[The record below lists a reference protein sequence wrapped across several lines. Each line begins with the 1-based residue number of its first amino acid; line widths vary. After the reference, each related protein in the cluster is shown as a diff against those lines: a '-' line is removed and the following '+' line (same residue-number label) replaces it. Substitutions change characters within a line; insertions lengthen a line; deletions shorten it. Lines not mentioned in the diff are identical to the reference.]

1 MDTNQRKRKEK
12 GGAEKAREKKVKS
25 LAGEAYKC
33 RKLTDLFGSSA
44 TTSTIISSLEQVQDD
59 EENDEGASSDIQP
72 ASCVHDEGQRVE
84 LVEEPAQL
92 AHISAEQEVGE
103 NYPLNCINAA

>member
-1 MDTNQRKRKEK
+1 MVKNLRKLKEK

-33 RKLTDLFGSSA
+33 RKL
-44 TTSTIISSLEQVQDD
+44 
-59 EENDEGASSDIQP
+59 
-72 ASCVHDEGQRVE
+72 
-84 LVEEPAQL
+84 
-92 AHISAEQEVGE
+92 

>member
-1 MDTNQRKRKEK
+1 MKQHGYKSKKRKRKRW
-12 GGAEKAREKKVKS
+12 AEKARERKVKS
-25 LAGEAYKC
+25 LAGEAYQC

-44 TTSTIISSLEQVQDD
+44 ATSTIISSLEQVQDD

-84 LVEEPAQL
+84 L
-92 AHISAEQEVGE
+92 AHTSAGQEQEVGD